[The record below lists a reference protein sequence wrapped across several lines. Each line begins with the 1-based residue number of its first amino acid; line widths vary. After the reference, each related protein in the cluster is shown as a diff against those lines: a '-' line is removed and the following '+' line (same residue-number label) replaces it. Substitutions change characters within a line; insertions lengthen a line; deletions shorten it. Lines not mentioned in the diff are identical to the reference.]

1 MSTTGR
7 EEKLFG
13 PYVHKEKV
21 LHERNRVEPLE
32 MVATEVA
39 IAYRRLEDL
48 CRADPS
54 RQTLDKHESKTG
66 HVFEDCG
73 REERKWV
80 VLWSCYAG
88 PSSASRM
95 ETKK

>member
-39 IAYRRLEDL
+39 IAYRRLEDSVEL
-48 CRADPS
+48 ILP
-54 RQTLDKHESKTG
+54 
-66 HVFEDCG
+66 G
-73 REERKWV
+73 R
-80 VLWSCYAG
+80 L
-88 PSSASRM
+88 
-95 ETKK
+95 